1 MVSFKTLLGAVAI
14 AASVQ
19 SGSAILVTI
28 SLDVA
33 LGTIGGVIGAAG
45 GVTGGV
51 SAAVANSKR
60 EVSEIEAAPISRV
73 KRQSY
78 GTKYDWEQ
86 CHQQLTTSTINFN
99 GEAPGTVVVSGMPPA
114 CMTLATVLTGK
125 FDQGNPVPL
134 SNNAVRFTG
143 LTDDDVK
150 QMEDALNAHA

>member
-1 MVSFKTLLGAVAI
+1 MVSFKTLLGTVAI
-14 AASVQ
+14 AASIQ

-60 EVSEIEAAPISRV
+60 EVTQIEAAPISRV

-86 CHQQLTTSTINFN
+86 CHQQLTTSTIDFN
-99 GEAPGTVVVSGMPPA
+99 GEAPGS
-114 CMTLATVLTGK
+114 K
-125 FDQGNPVPL
+125 YPL
-134 SNNAVRFTG
+134 YCNGRKPRF
-143 LTDDDVK
+143 
-150 QMEDALNAHA
+150 

>member
-14 AASVQ
+14 AASIQ

-60 EVSEIEAAPISRV
+60 EVTQIEAAPISRV

-86 CHQQLTTSTINFN
+86 CHQQLTTSTIDFN
-99 GEAPGTVVVSGMPPA
+99 GEAPGS
-114 CMTLATVLTGK
+114 K
-125 FDQGNPVPL
+125 YPL
-134 SNNAVRFTG
+134 HCNGRKPRF
-143 LTDDDVK
+143 
-150 QMEDALNAHA
+150 